1 MPRVVN
7 SLLPE
12 IGSEGVSSTSAE
24 AAMAGAEECWRQA
37 AECARLSQTD
47 VTRKTDDHA
56 GHVEELDFAGEP
68 DGALGRA
75 RSRKRRPLGARAIG
89 HYAHISRRVP
99 SAR

>member
-1 MPRVVN
+1 MVN

-47 VTRKTDDHA
+47 VTRKT
-56 GHVEELDFAGEP
+56 ETIM
-68 DGALGRA
+68 LGMA
-75 RSRKRRPLGARAIG
+75 RSWISLANQMERLDEHDPVNAAHLAPAR
-89 HYAHISRRVP
+89 
-99 SAR
+99 